1 MIMEE
6 SLTIC
11 SNAPAGEDYNFNEV
25 SDRSEAYQYMDE
37 HFSFWEHNRR
47 GRTSDLPYDVTGVGG
62 RPHSALSEWNR
73 RLWLDPQSST
83 RVSDTKASLAE
94 FSDLQDENSNRRLAH
109 SHRELRQL
117 HDDDSNNI
125 RHPQQDHGTDLFQ
138 NDCGSRQFQTGQK
151 PRLIDRFDK
160 PQPKEKPPRKR
171 VPIIPTAEAEN
182 SGSVLVTKSANEK
195 RSARQKTKRRGRRNN
210 QDTISPSMQSESGSD
225 KRPEEEDNVPAGKPT
240 ILRLVGDEES
250 KRKQVVKALLENHID
265 VNRESELLALME
277 VITGE
282 RNKNRGGDGEQG
294 SEDTN
299 EVSLLQKGLS
309 CADTSRTRVPKFSQS
324 SRLSMKQRKKRV
336 KSPPS
341 QGD

>member
-1 MIMEE
+1 MKE

-47 GRTSDLPYDVTGVGG
+47 GRTGDVPCDVTGVGG
-62 RPHSALSEWNR
+62 RPHSALSEWDR

-83 RVSDTKASLAE
+83 RVPDTKAGLAE

-125 RHPQQDHGTDLFQ
+125 RQPQDY
-138 NDCGSRQFQTGQK
+138 GSHQFQTEQK
-151 PRLIDRFDK
+151 LRLIDRFDK

-171 VPIIPTAEAEN
+171 VLIIPTAEPEN
-182 SGSVLVTKSANEK
+182 SSSVLVTKSANEK
-195 RSARQKTKRRGRRNN
+195 RSARQKMKRRGRRNN
-210 QDTISPSMQSESGSD
+210 QDAISPSVQSESGSD
-225 KRPEEEDNVPAGKPT
+225 KRLEEEDNAPAGKPT

-250 KRKQVVKALLENHID
+250 KRKQVAKALLENHID
-265 VNRESELLALME
+265 FNRESELLALME

-282 RNKNRGGDGEQG
+282 RNKNRGGDGKQG
-294 SEDTN
+294 PEDTN
-299 EVSLLQKGLS
+299 EVRLLCEGLS
-309 CADTSRTRVPKFSQS
+309 CADTSRTRVLKSSQS
-324 SRLSMKQRKKRV
+324 SRLSMKRRKKRV
-336 KSPPS
+336 KRPPS

>member
-1 MIMEE
+1 MKE

-11 SNAPAGEDYNFNEV
+11 SNASAGEDYNFNEV
-25 SDRSEAYQYMDE
+25 SDQSEAYQYMDE

-47 GRTSDLPYDVTGVGG
+47 GRTSDVPYDVTGAGG
-62 RPHSALSEWNR
+62 RPHCALSEWNR

-83 RVSDTKASLAE
+83 RVPDTKASLAE
-94 FSDLQDENSNRRLAH
+94 FSDLQDENGDRRLAH

-117 HDDDSNNI
+117 HDDNSNNTGQ
-125 RHPQQDHGTDLFQ
+125 PQQDHGADLFQ
-138 NDCGSRQFQTGQK
+138 NEYGSHQLQTGQK

-171 VPIIPTAEAEN
+171 VPIIPATEAEN
-182 SGSVLVTKSANEK
+182 SSSVLVTKSANKK
-195 RSARQKTKRRGRRNN
+195 RSARQKMKRCERRNN
-210 QDTISPSMQSESGSD
+210 QDTISPSVQSKPGSD
-225 KRPEEEDNVPAGKPT
+225 KRPEEENDAPAGKPT

-250 KRKQVVKALLENHID
+250 KRKQVAKALLENHID

-299 EVSLLQKGLS
+299 EVSLLCKGLS
-309 CADTSRTRVPKFSQS
+309 FADTSRTPVLKSSQS
-324 SRLSMKQRKKRV
+324 SRLSMK
-336 KSPPS
+336 
-341 QGD
+341 

>member
-1 MIMEE
+1 MKE

-47 GRTSDLPYDVTGVGG
+47 GRTGDVPCDVTGVGG
-62 RPHSALSEWNR
+62 RPHSALSEWDR

-83 RVSDTKASLAE
+83 RVPDTKAGLAE

-125 RHPQQDHGTDLFQ
+125 RQPQDY
-138 NDCGSRQFQTGQK
+138 GSHQFQTEQK
-151 PRLIDRFDK
+151 LRLIDRFDK

-171 VPIIPTAEAEN
+171 VLIIPTAEPEN
-182 SGSVLVTKSANEK
+182 SNEK
-195 RSARQKTKRRGRRNN
+195 RSARQKMKRRGRRNN
-210 QDTISPSMQSESGSD
+210 QDAISPSVQSESGSD
-225 KRPEEEDNVPAGKPT
+225 KRLEEEDNAPAGKPT

-250 KRKQVVKALLENHID
+250 KRKQVAKALLENHID
-265 VNRESELLALME
+265 FNRESELLALME

-282 RNKNRGGDGEQG
+282 RNKNRGGDGKQG
-294 SEDTN
+294 PEDTN
-299 EVSLLQKGLS
+299 EVRLLCEGLS
-309 CADTSRTRVPKFSQS
+309 CADTSRTRVLKSSQS
-324 SRLSMKQRKKRV
+324 SRLSMKRRKKRV
-336 KSPPS
+336 KRPPS

>member
-1 MIMEE
+1 MEE
-6 SLTIC
+6 SLTIY
-11 SNAPAGEDYNFNEV
+11 SNTPTSEDYNFNDV
-25 SDRSEAYQYMDE
+25 SDQSEAYQYMDE

-47 GRTSDLPYDVTGVGG
+47 GHTSDVPCDVTGVGG

-73 RLWLDPQSST
+73 RLWLDPQSPN
-83 RVSDTKASLAE
+83 RISDTKASPAE
-94 FSDLQDENSNRRLAH
+94 FTDLQDENSDRRLAH

-117 HDDDSNNI
+117 HDDGSNNI
-125 RHPQQDHGTDLFQ
+125 RQPQQDR
-138 NDCGSRQFQTGQK
+138 GSYQFQTEQK

-171 VPIIPTAEAEN
+171 VPIIPAAETE
-182 SGSVLVTKSANEK
+182 SSSSVLVTKSANEK
-195 RSARQKTKRRGRRNN
+195 RSARQKMKRRGRRNN
-210 QDTISPSMQSESGSD
+210 QDTISPSVQSESGSD
-225 KRPEEEDNVPAGKPT
+225 KRPEEEDSAPAGKPT

-250 KRKQVVKALLENHID
+250 KRKQVAKALLENHID

-299 EVSLLQKGLS
+299 EVSLL
-309 CADTSRTRVPKFSQS
+309 
-324 SRLSMKQRKKRV
+324 
-336 KSPPS
+336 
-341 QGD
+341 

>member
-1 MIMEE
+1 MKE

-25 SDRSEAYQYMDE
+25 SDQSEAYQYMDE
-37 HFSFWEHNRR
+37 HFSFWEQNRR
-47 GRTSDLPYDVTGVGG
+47 GRTSDVPHDATGLGG

-83 RVSDTKASLAE
+83 RVPDE
-94 FSDLQDENSNRRLAH
+94 FSDLQDENSDRRLAH

-117 HDDDSNNI
+117 HDDDSNSI
-125 RHPQQDHGTDLFQ
+125 RRPQQDHGADLFQ
-138 NDCGSRQFQTGQK
+138 NDYGSHQLQTGQK

-171 VPIIPTAEAEN
+171 VPIIPTAEAE
-182 SGSVLVTKSANEK
+182 SSSSVLVTKSANEK
-195 RSARQKTKRRGRRNN
+195 RSARQKMKRRGRRNN
-210 QDTISPSMQSESGSD
+210 QDTISPSVQSESGSD
-225 KRPEEEDNVPAGKPT
+225 KRPEEEDNAPAGKPT

-250 KRKQVVKALLENHID
+250 KRKQVAKALLENHID
-265 VNRESELLALME
+265 VNKESELLALME

-282 RNKNRGGDGEQG
+282 RSKHSGGDDEQG

-299 EVSLLQKGLS
+299 EVSL
-309 CADTSRTRVPKFSQS
+309 F
-324 SRLSMKQRKKRV
+324 
-336 KSPPS
+336 
-341 QGD
+341 